1 MYGEEI
7 EIYRETTT
15 GRVKHGGHAKGE
27 RERELSHTIQDVV
40 ISYDDTQTEAA
51 GERLR
56 DQRTVRV
63 KAWVPRGSDLQAQD
77 RIKLPDGLFYRIDG
91 KPLGRKSGLTGNV
104 ARTMVLLIR
113 TEG

>member
-1 MYGEEI
+1 MGEEI
-7 EIYRETTT
+7 EIYRQTTT

-27 RERELSHTIQDVV
+27 RERDYSHTIDDVV
-40 ISYDDTQTEAA
+40 ISYDDTETEEA

-56 DQRTVRV
+56 DARTMRV
-63 KAWVPRGSDLQAQD
+63 KIWVTRGSDILAQD

-91 KPLGRKSGLTGNV
+91 KPLQRKSGLTGNI
-104 ARTMVLLIR
+104 ARTKILLIR